1 MKASKVVLVTGASS
15 GIGRAT
21 ATLLARKGYRVFGT
35 SRDGQ
40 GPPGAPYA
48 MRQLELSSEVS
59 TSYCV
64 RSVLEAAGRIDVLF
78 NNAGFGVVGAV
89 EETSP
94 EEAQAQLEVFLFG
107 LHRMVKAVLP
117 AMRAQ
122 RSGRIINMS
131 SSASTLAIP
140 FAGLYSAGK
149 YAMAGFSEALR
160 REVQALGIWVSYL
173 EATAICTQAADEV
186 RVAAQRIADYAPLR
200 DRMIE
205 DFQRA
210 IRRGKD
216 PELVARTVLRVIETK
231 RPKLVYRVDAAAKLL
246 PIAKALA
253 PQRTWDALFGLY
265 GRARGGVV
273 APDRL
278 RRHVGPV

>member
-1 MKASKVVLVTGASS
+1 MKTSKVVLVTGASS
-15 GIGRAT
+15 GIGQAT

-35 SRDGQ
+35 SRDGK

-48 MRQLELSSEVS
+48 MRQLELSSA
-59 TSYCV
+59 TSVEYCV

-89 EETSP
+89 EETSL

-107 LHRMVKAVLP
+107 VHRTTRAVLP

-131 SSASTLAIP
+131 SAASTLAIP

-160 REVQALGIWVSYL
+160 REVQGFGVWVSYL
-173 EATAICTQAADEV
+173 EATTIRTQAADEV
-186 RVAAQRIADYAPLR
+186 RIAAQRIADYAPLR
-200 DRMIE
+200 DRVIE
-205 DFQRA
+205 DFRSA
-210 IRRGKD
+210 IRHGKD
-216 PELVARTVLRVIETK
+216 PERVARTVLRVIEAK
-231 RPKLVYRVDAAAKLL
+231 RPKLVYRVDTASKLL

-253 PQRTWDALFGLY
+253 PQRLSLI
-265 GRARGGVV
+265 
-273 APDRL
+273 
-278 RRHVGPV
+278 HI